1 MNDVLFDKE
10 YLYLRNE
17 LLFYLICISYCQTKG
32 AASLLFLVMLH
43 TKKEK
48 KKLGASESVK
58 KTALQTYSSKII
70 IIQKLITREDKL
82 WDN

>member
-32 AASLLFLVMLH
+32 AASLLFLVMLY
-43 TKKEK
+43 TKKEKK

-70 IIQKLITREDKL
+70 IIQKFITREDKL
-82 WDN
+82 